1 MSLSAFLLNQKR
13 CARKQDLL
21 DEAQQKGIKNVSK
34 QSNKYACASLYC
46 RSIKSTFRC
55 NTLKSH
61 HRHVSYT

>member
-34 QSNKYACASLYC
+34 RVINM
-46 RSIKSTFRC
+46 
-55 NTLKSH
+55 
-61 HRHVSYT
+61 HVPHFIVGL